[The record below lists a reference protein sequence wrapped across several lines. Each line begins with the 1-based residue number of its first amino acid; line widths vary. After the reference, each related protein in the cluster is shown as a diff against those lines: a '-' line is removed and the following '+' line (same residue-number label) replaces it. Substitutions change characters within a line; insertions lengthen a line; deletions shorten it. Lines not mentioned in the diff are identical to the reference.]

1 MKIQGY
7 EVVFDEARHRYTVEG
22 REAISVTQAVRTFI
36 PNKYTAVGEKT
47 LQEAAKR
54 GTRLHNAIEIYEQDG
69 LESDE
74 LQEFRDYRF
83 LKKHYGWKVLESEK
97 MVLYVD
103 DGITIC
109 GRFDQL
115 QKVGDKIVLADI
127 KNTSSLDKE
136 YLGVQLNLYRL
147 ALKQSYG
154 IEADELRGIWLYKGK
169 RKYVPIP
176 VNEELTKQVI
186 KEIHEKNK

>member
-1 MKIQGY
+1 MIIQGK
-7 EVVFDEARHRYTVEG
+7 EVIFNEDLHTYTVDG
-22 REAISVTQAVRTFI
+22 KRAISVTQAVKNYL
-36 PNKYTAVGEKT
+36 PSKYSAVSEKV

-69 LESDE
+69 LESNE

-97 MVLYVD
+97 MVLYID
-103 DGITIC
+103 NGITIC

-115 QKVGDKIVLADI
+115 QKVGHKVVLADI
-127 KNTSSLDKE
+127 KNTSALDKE
-136 YLGVQLNLYRL
+136 YLGIQLNLYRM

-169 RKYVPIP
+169 RKYVSIPI
-176 VNEELTKQVI
+176 NEELTKEVI
-186 KEIHEKNK
+186 KETYEKN